1 LGEFGGIVEGV
12 EVDIGEKEGGDGCGR
27 AGGGLCG
34 CGEGGERKESEEG
47 QEKGLHGTGPRGVAA
62 GDF

>member
-1 LGEFGGIVEGV
+1 
-12 EVDIGEKEGGDGCGR
+12 
-27 AGGGLCG
+27 LCG